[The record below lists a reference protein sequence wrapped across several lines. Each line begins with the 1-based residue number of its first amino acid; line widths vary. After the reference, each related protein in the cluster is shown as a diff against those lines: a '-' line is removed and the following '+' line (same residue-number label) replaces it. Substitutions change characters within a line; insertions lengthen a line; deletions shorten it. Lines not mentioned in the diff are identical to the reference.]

1 MSEAGILNAHLGID
15 SLVEDVETYR
25 SEFDS
30 CYKSYERSYKF
41 NQRLSILF
49 TSLSIVLTML
59 TAIVAVYGDTQNISF
74 NQKIWVGILGAAS
87 VAVQTAAKQFPVDV
101 RSKRYLELRN
111 AIRELV
117 LELSLVENIDDLKII
132 KAKYVELLKLENA
145 IP

>member
-1 MSEAGILNAHLGID
+1 M
-15 SLVEDVETYR
+15 
-25 SEFDS
+25 
-30 CYKSYERSYKF
+30 
-41 NQRLSILF
+41 
-49 TSLSIVLTML
+49 
-59 TAIVAVYGDTQNISF
+59 
-74 NQKIWVGILGAAS
+74 
-87 VAVQTAAKQFPVDV
+87 QTAAKQFPVDV